1 MNYCKLSL
9 NFPTT
14 GSEFRMAPCRRW
26 KKIDAFFSFFDTFI
40 WRTIWAV
47 DFLFI
52 NIVFCIHTSLISE
65 CERSNRR
72 TTWDRSERVWTLSQS
87 QTEIGLRSSNWRV
100 WTLSQSKLA
109 SIRESTEL
117 NRKTKS
123 KMRWWRDIFKEISRF
138 TQKGL
143 NMTDKFSWWLKDLL
157 VQTTE

>member
-1 MNYCKLSL
+1 MWTLKSTNYMRSIWTSV
-9 NFPTT
+9 NT
-14 GSEFRMAPCRRW
+14 
-26 KKIDAFFSFFDTFI
+26 FSKPN
-40 WRTIWAV
+40 WNRSKS
-47 DFLFI
+47 I
-52 NIVFCIHTSLISE
+52 N
-65 CERSNRR
+65 
-72 TTWDRSERVWTLSQS
+72 WRVWTLSQS
-87 QTEIGLRSSNWRV
+87 QTEIGLRSINWRVWTLSQSQTEIDLRSINWRV

-109 SIRESTEL
+109 SIRESIEL